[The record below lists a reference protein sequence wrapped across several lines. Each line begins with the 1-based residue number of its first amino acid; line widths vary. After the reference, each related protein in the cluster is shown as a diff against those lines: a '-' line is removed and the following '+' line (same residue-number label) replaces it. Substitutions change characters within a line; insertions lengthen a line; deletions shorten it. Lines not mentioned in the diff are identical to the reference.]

1 LHGVLARLG
10 DRLVGI
16 PLGVDYSVWSP
27 VHDSFITE
35 AGRTED
41 LSGKKACKEDL
52 AKTVGLNLSSESPV
66 IGMVTRL
73 VDQKGLDI
81 LAEAMNA
88 LMGLDVAF
96 VILGAGQDKYQ
107 ALCRQWA
114 EKWPG
119 RFAVRIGYDIP
130 LAHKIIAGSDIYM
143 MPSRFEPCGLSQLY
157 GLRYG
162 TLPVVH
168 ATGGLD
174 DTVEDITSDAAIGT
188 GFKFK
193 TYTADGLLSAT
204 QRAIE
209 LYKRRDV
216 WAGVMQ
222 RAARQDFSWDRVAEE
237 YMILYRKL
245 IS

>member
-1 LHGVLARLG
+1 
-10 DRLVGI
+10 
-16 PLGVDYSVWSP
+16 
-27 VHDSFITE
+27 
-35 AGRTED
+35 
-41 LSGKKACKEDL
+41 
-52 AKTVGLNLSSESPV
+52 V

-88 LMGLDVAF
+88 LMGFDVAF

-107 ALCRQWA
+107 ALCLQWA
-114 EKWPG
+114 ERWPG
-119 RFAVRIGYDIP
+119 RFAVHIGYDTP

-174 DTVEDITSDAAIGT
+174 DTVEDVAPDGSRGT
-188 GFKFK
+188 GFEFK
-193 TYTADGLLSAT
+193 TYTADGLLSAA
-204 QRAIE
+204 QRALE
-209 LYKRRDV
+209 LHTRHDV

-222 RAARQDFSWDRVAEE
+222 RAMQQDFSWDRVAEE
-237 YMILYRKL
+237 YLVLYRKL